1 MTSLIYP
8 RKLGGSVTVHIPD
21 VVDVVVDDGERTRNE
36 TETEWEHRKPHPFSK
51 KSNSSD
57 TLLPKTPSSVAR
69 SSKNGNKVD
78 KVKNWIDKKTIQELQ
93 EKADQESLA
102 TKKLYTSLLDT
113 EKTFVKKLGD
123 LLSHKEL
130 VDLRKKEIL
139 YLKWS
144 EEVYEPIRKKI
155 LEAIDGA
162 DWIHLDRRK
171 REMHRQ
177 FLEHVNKRGYVF
189 LDDDDRE
196 QYYAQALNGHRP
208 APIKI
213 KTGVL
218 RDPLLTLGRKQ
229 AEEER
234 AILRCM
240 TGHKYSDKDIEMV
253 KLPTLPLV
261 PQGRHGVDSRKW
273 LQMPLNNIESAP
285 REKSRNRMWGLSTKS
300 TIDFKAWAKAQ
311 FDAEIAEQELGIP
324 KRKTYAE
331 KPPFGKTTVEIPRA
345 PFIDPEDFSD
355 KIINTNPFPEHMARL
370 RQEMEEMKA
379 YYDYQLEQ
387 QRLFMDEDDFMA
399 LQRTHQA
406 FQQPPTQSKLDN
418 DEAITLL
425 A

>member
-36 TETEWEHRKPHPFSK
+36 TETEEWEHRKPHPFSK

-273 LQMPLNNIESAP
+273 LQMPVNNIESAP
-285 REKSRNRMWGLSTKS
+285 REKSRSMARYLINSAEPGTIKTSSGIECRASARSQQLISKLGPKLSLMPRWQSRSLEYPKGKPMLKNLLSGRPQLRFQGLHSSTQKIFQIRSS
-300 TIDFKAWAKAQ
+300 TPIHSQSTWHD
-311 FDAEIAEQELGIP
+311 
-324 KRKTYAE
+324 
-331 KPPFGKTTVEIPRA
+331 
-345 PFIDPEDFSD
+345 SD
-355 KIINTNPFPEHMARL
+355 KRW
-370 RQEMEEMKA
+370 K
-379 YYDYQLEQ
+379 
-387 QRLFMDEDDFMA
+387 
-399 LQRTHQA
+399 
-406 FQQPPTQSKLDN
+406 K
-418 DEAITLL
+418 
-425 A
+425 